1 MSGWFFGPKHTLEQL
16 YSDRHL
22 FARRPRARNPETCYV
37 SRCFCYIFL
46 VSGTARAHLWESVIC
61 CMFLLVSRRVD
72 WSCRKQWICVI
83 SVTIPPGFQLLFDIG
98 VVCAGTIIPDAYLT
112 RDFTYFSCTA
122 EPLAQ
127 PFWHTRKSACLPM
140 FRNAVCDV
148 FTPERQHEQKYWETR
163 RFWQLCY

>member
-22 FARRPRARNPETCYV
+22 FARRPRARIPETCYV
-37 SRCFCYIFL
+37 SRFFCCTFL

-72 WSCRKQWICVI
+72 WSCQKPWICVI
-83 SVTIPPGFQLLFDIG
+83 FFTISSGFQLLFDMG
-98 VVCAGTIIPDAYLT
+98 AVCAGTIIPDAYLT

-127 PFWHTRKSACLPM
+127 PFWHTRKRYM
-140 FRNAVCDV
+140 FYRCFGVRFVMFLHRKGNASKS
-148 FTPERQHEQKYWETR
+148 T
-163 RFWQLCY
+163 